1 MGGVK
6 KAEKDVLMTEAQ
18 FLQSAEEEEEEEQ
31 CLSKDEA
38 QTWWNECWFC
48 KCLFF
53 TLCSIFGQYCRATSH
68 NEILEGV
75 QHELL

>member
-1 MGGVK
+1 MRGVK

-18 FLQSAEEEEEEEQ
+18 FLHWAEEEEEQ

-48 KCLFF
+48 KRPFF
-53 TLCSIFGQYCRATSH
+53 YIMLDLWSILQSNIT
-68 NEILEGV
+68 
-75 QHELL
+75 